1 MEKMDDPSGETP
13 QMSEMAHRKAASTMK
28 FFYFT
33 VLTKAEEYK
42 FALCFLPG
50 WRNSKKIPKALE
62 LITADDGYSCKHTRR
77 R

>member
-13 QMSEMAHRKAASTMK
+13 QMSEMAHKKAASTMK

-33 VLTKAEEYK
+33 VLTK
-42 FALCFLPG
+42 FALCFLLG

-62 LITADDGYSCKHTRR
+62 LITADDGHSCKHTRR